1 MFEVDQEKDL
11 PLMANAEEI
20 RIRHYMLKLQ
30 FDLELEIVQGESI
43 MFCDTH
49 ISSSKEY
56 PKEFILD
63 CKDLEIIAV
72 NEILEEAGNDDE
84 RSKEI
89 FDQFDNRSCKIQFR
103 NWYDKKR
110 SQLSY
115 KSEPWCV
122 RIYKN
127 EINEEFPKIVHIQ
140 WKTLP
145 GAKSLL
151 WRDDQNGSKC
161 VFTPAAAVNNR
172 SLFPCQEPPIGKE
185 NMPFKNPMMSTGWQL
200 RVKFLG

>member
-20 RIRHYMLKLQ
+20 RVRHYMLKLQ
-30 FDLELEIVQGESI
+30 FDLELEIVNGESI

-49 ISSSKEY
+49 ISSSED

-63 CKDLEIIAV
+63 CKDIEIIAV
-72 NEILEEAGNDDE
+72 NEILEAGDE
-84 RSKEI
+84 ESKEI
-89 FDQFDNRSCKIQFR
+89 FDQFDKRCCRIQFR

-127 EINEEFPKIVHIQ
+127 DINEAFPKIVHIQ

-151 WRDDQNGSKC
+151 WRNDQNGSKC

-172 SLFPCQEPPIGKE
+172 SLFPCQEPPIGK
-185 NMPFKNPMMSTGWQL
+185 KKTCL
-200 RVKFLG
+200 